1 MKELHF
7 FTWQDPIIEVRLQN
21 EERSAITHI
30 LMVFVHF
37 LDGLEDFN
45 SSHQLLTKRQI

>member
-7 FTWQDPIIEVRLQN
+7 FTWQDQNLLKVGETRKDLPSPI
-21 EERSAITHI
+21 S

-37 LDGLEDFN
+37 LDGLQDFN
-45 SSHQLLTKRQI
+45 SSHQLLTKHQV